1 MDTSTPAGTAALIA
15 RVAAAQEELRATVAS
30 LGDADLAAAS
40 ALPGWTRGHVCAHV
54 ARNADGLR
62 NLLTWAQTGVPR
74 PMYAD
79 GGAREADIERDA
91 HRPAAEHLAD
101 LARSGDGFVGHARRL
116 DDGAWA
122 AEVVLRNG
130 DRLPARMLPGHRLR
144 EVLIHHVDLAAGYSP
159 ANWSGQDARFLLA
172 SLASAWSGR
181 GDCPPLELRAAD
193 TGERFAAGTGPGAPV
208 RVTGPAHALAAWL
221 AGRGHGGGLRCSSGG
236 LPALPAWM

>member
-159 ANWSGQDARFLLA
+159 ADWSGQDARFLLA

-193 TGERFAAGTGPGAPV
+193 TGERFAAGAGPGAPV